1 MLVIVT
7 AACSNSRS
15 ISALDGLSL
24 RLELFRG
31 VEGEEAGPEEDND
44 IIDTTRV

>member
-15 ISALDGLSL
+15 ISALEGLSL
-24 RLELFRG
+24 RLKLFRG
-31 VEGEEAGPEEDND
+31 VEGEEGPVEDKD
-44 IIDTTRV
+44 IIDTMRA